1 MTLSSFALILCL
13 TAAAAP
19 PPDGEFSYAGI
30 SRKTTQAQLLAR
42 FPHARHNWVPYDKSI
57 EFYYDAEPGDDT
69 RAAAP
74 RAPSIV
80 TVTAV
85 GEDGSSAP
93 FGDTSRDR
101 QIISGLARTNYGHYS
116 VGNKDRDS
124 RGVDGV
130 DALMRKGKI
139 EEVSL
144 TVTSTCAEV
153 FKQLTAAYG
162 KPTAANHFDG
172 EEGSGQYM
180 EWTSPVSRLYLGC
193 GDEPN
198 LSGHV
203 SRLEITEPR

>member
-1 MTLSSFALILCL
+1 MTLSSIALLLCL

-42 FPHARHNWVPYDKSI
+42 YPHARHNWVPYDKSI

-69 RAAAP
+69 RAPTP

-116 VGNKDRDS
+116 VDNKDKDS

-130 DALMRKGKI
+130 DALMRKGRI
-139 EEVSL
+139 EELSMSVRE
-144 TVTSTCAEV
+144 TCAAV
-153 FKQLTAAYG
+153 VKQLTAAYG
-162 KPTAANHFDG
+162 KPDASHHFEG

-180 EWTSPVSRLYLGC
+180 EWTSPVSRLHLSC
-193 GDEPN
+193 GDAPDMPGAVTK
-198 LSGHV
+198 LG
-203 SRLEITEPR
+203 ITAPQ